1 MSMPPHIP
9 ATGVRTVVNSIPTRK
24 PPVGIL
30 AAWEIALQ
38 VVTRAVLPL
47 ASAVVSTTMPR
58 SLKGTRMERV
68 VVVRPVVP
76 STVSACV
83 IRHVRGCVSIRASMP
98 ANNCARTTVLGPAVL
113 PVEKA
118 VPTLARRIVIRT
130 ALRRQLDRVV
140 VVAPIPVPPT
150 ALGGVAATSVGP
162 NRTVLVT
169 TTAVLVASEQAVLPC
184 VCSSALTSAPLVWR
198 RVGSNAVLVVRC
210 VVPVVKLPVTST
222 VRKSVR
228 TAVPIT
234 VSTTVPNSVVVV
246 PISVTLALACALVS
260 VPSSVNRAVPIVPTS
275 VPGGVTP
282 VVVRVVL
289 PIVPSSVSRLVPT
302 VASAR

>member
-1 MSMPPHIP
+1 M
-9 ATGVRTVVNSIPTRK
+9 
-24 PPVGIL
+24 
-30 AAWEIALQ
+30 
-38 VVTRAVLPL
+38 
-47 ASAVVSTTMPR
+47 TTMLR

-83 IRHVRGCVSIRASMP
+83 IRHVKGCVSIRASMP
-98 ANNCARTTVLGPAVL
+98 ANNCARTTVPGPAVL

-118 VPTLARRIVIRT
+118 VLTLVRRIVIRT

-150 ALGGVAATSVGP
+150 VLGVVAATSVGP
-162 NRTVLVT
+162 NRTAHVT
-169 TTAVLVASEQAVLPC
+169 TIVVSVVLERVVLPC
-184 VCSSALTSAPLVWR
+184 VCSSAPTNAPLVWR
-198 RVGSNAVLVVRC
+198 HADSNAVPAAPC
-210 VVPVVKLPVTST
+210 VVPVVRLPVTST

-234 VSTTVPNSVVVV
+234 VSTTVPNSAVVV
-246 PISVTLALACALVS
+246 PISVTLALACVLVS

-282 VVVRVVL
+282 FVVRVVL
-289 PIVPSSVSRLVPT
+289 PIAPSSVSRLVPT
-302 VASAR
+302 AASVR

>member
-1 MSMPPHIP
+1 
-9 ATGVRTVVNSIPTRK
+9 
-24 PPVGIL
+24 
-30 AAWEIALQ
+30 
-38 VVTRAVLPL
+38 
-47 ASAVVSTTMPR
+47 
-58 SLKGTRMERV
+58 MERV
-68 VVVRPVVP
+68 VVVRPAVP

-98 ANNCARTTVLGPAVL
+98 ANNCAQTTVPGPAVL
-113 PVEKA
+113 PVEKDA
-118 VPTLARRIVIRT
+118 PTLVRRIVIRT

-140 VVAPIPVPPT
+140 VVVPIPVPPT

-162 NRTVLVT
+162 NRTAPVITIVVLV
-169 TTAVLVASEQAVLPC
+169 VLERVVLPC
-184 VCSSALTSAPLVWR
+184 VCSSAPTNAPLVWR
-198 RVGSNAVLVVRC
+198 HVGSNVVPVAPC
-210 VVPVVKLPVTST
+210 VVPVVRLPVTSI

-234 VSTTVPNSVVVV
+234 VSTTVPNSVAVV

-260 VPSSVNRAVPIVPTS
+260 VRSSVNRAVPTVPIS

-289 PIVPSSVSRLVPT
+289 PIVPNSVSRPVPT

>member
-1 MSMPPHIP
+1 
-9 ATGVRTVVNSIPTRK
+9 
-24 PPVGIL
+24 
-30 AAWEIALQ
+30 
-38 VVTRAVLPL
+38 
-47 ASAVVSTTMPR
+47 
-58 SLKGTRMERV
+58 MERV

-83 IRHVRGCVSIRASMP
+83 IRHVKGCVSIRASMP
-98 ANNCARTTVLGPAVL
+98 ANNCARTTVPGPAVL

-118 VPTLARRIVIRT
+118 VLTLVRRIVIRT
-130 ALRRQLDRVV
+130 ALRRQLDRAV

-150 ALGGVAATSVGP
+150 VLGGVVATSVEL
-162 NRTVLVT
+162 NRMEPVT
-169 TTAVLVASEQAVLPC
+169 TIVVLVASEQAVPRC
-184 VCSSALTSAPLVWR
+184 ACNSAPTSVPPVWR
-198 RVGSNAVLVVRC
+198 HVGSNAVPVAPC
-210 VVPVVKLPVTST
+210 VVPVARLPVTLI
-222 VRKSVR
+222 VHKSVR

-260 VPSSVNRAVPIVPTS
+260 VRSNANRAVPTVPTS
-275 VPGGVTP
+275 VPGGATP

-289 PIVPSSVSRLVPT
+289 PIVPSSVSRPVPT